1 MTWKTG
7 TAANV
12 NDLLLQL
19 RDFLT
24 SDPALVAANQQWT
37 AIGGATSGPVA
48 ANDSVSLKG
57 KGLAGTDE
65 IYLSLQSYADPSN
78 SHYTLA
84 LRGHTAYNPA
94 SPSIDPAGANS
105 SYVGMPLVNSAFVYW
120 FIANGRCFKVI
131 TRINGRYDALY
142 AGLILPEHLPED
154 WSYPLFIG
162 ASSYNRQNLA
172 SDDSNVH
179 SNFWNPSSAGPSNTS
194 LAQAYLFSPMQ
205 AWVPIRN
212 TFYTSYNATT
222 TGRFTAP
229 WATGICNSNH
239 RRLLD
244 GTAWLQRGQLLAV
257 AYQAGSPDIGAAYD
271 QVPEGGQFY
280 GGFDGVFYTP
290 SLGAVAEQRV
300 TVGGIEHLLV
310 PNVYRTGDG
319 QFAAFALE

>member
-1 MTWKTG
+1 MAWKSG

-37 AIGGATSGPVA
+37 AIGGVISGPIA
-48 ANDSVSLKG
+48 ANDFVSFKG
-57 KGLAGTDE
+57 RGLAGTDE
-65 IYLSLQSYADPSN
+65 IYLSLQAYTDVSN
-78 SHYTLA
+78 SYYTLG

-94 SPSIDPAGANS
+94 LPSFDPVGANS
-105 SYVGMPLVNSAFVYW
+105 NQVGMPLVNSAFVYW

-131 TRINGRYDALY
+131 TRVNGRYDALY
-142 AGLILPEHLPED
+142 AGFILPEHLPED

-162 ASSYNRQNLA
+162 ASSYSRLNLA
-172 SDDSNVH
+172 SDDSNMH
-179 SNFWNPSSAGPSNTS
+179 SNFWNPSGSNTMNTS

-205 AWVPIRN
+205 AWVPVRN
-212 TFYTSYNATT
+212 TSSTSYSAQTV
-222 TGRFTAP
+222 GRLTVP
-229 WATGICNSNH
+229 WAPICNSNH

-257 AYQAGSPDIGAAYD
+257 AYQSGNPDLGTAYD

-290 SLGAVAEQRV
+290 SLGAVAEQRITADGV
-300 TVGGIEHLLV
+300 EHLLI